1 MTSLQPLT
9 GSQCNNTNDNNT
21 NNLLLLQASPVA
33 SHANSNNCHLMN
45 GSNNLS
51 HDNSTHSSDSLS
63 SSHLNQEHNNMSQMN
78 GYQVNHFSYYRK
90 YKKHL
95 IFVFLTYHIN
105 LRLSFF
111 STELLRRLS
120 ATSHA

>member
-21 NNLLLLQASPVA
+21 NNLLLLQASPVV

-63 SSHLNQEHNNMSQMN
+63 SSHLNHEHNNMSQMN

-90 YKKHL
+90 QKIIYMNYPFSL
-95 IFVFLTYHIN
+95 CNILTYEYYH
-105 LRLSFF
+105 
-111 STELLRRLS
+111 STELLR
-120 ATSHA
+120 